1 MGDVR
6 DVLGVLG
13 AASFFALN
21 GVLWVIRPDP
31 LLWLVAASALGV
43 AFFSGM
49 LWYVTQE

>member
-1 MGDVR
+1 MR
-6 DVLGVLG
+6 HVLGVLG

-21 GVLWVIRPDP
+21 GVLWVMRPDGVF
-31 LLWLVAASALGV
+31 WLVAASVLGI